1 MYLDNNLFNPAW
13 TTGSLSAV
21 APIVHVIGIFAMWV
35 ISIGGFFMVILPI
48 IRNVINGIYVVAA
61 PLCDKIDE
69 AHKTKFV
76 TKEYWK
82 GQVGGG
88 NELAATVGGIT
99 TVLLGLVPNFKA
111 LSDFESGI
119 VDPKTW
125 FIKAIP
131 KMCIYVCIG
140 VLIFYGYPSR
150 IADKYSTAVTATI
163 DVALN
168 NIDPKAIID
177 RAEEFKAFTGGDFA
191 SSEAT
196 DTLGKNTYALSKGIY
211 GTMKST
217 YSDMSKDNL
226 VSSSRKIEQWA
237 EARLNEISDRAGSAK
252 YKMQFDAMITQYQP
266 ETNKKSPWPSFAY
279 DQDKHYYVYQTV
291 APMSTFGVDVP
302 GGVDGH
308 YLKVNLKFVE
318 LGASNGVTSVD
329 GVATIPVKSSTTDAQ
344 TGNFKITF
352 VNGENRNT
360 APWSLSSTVTI
371 NGYTATVTTTGQNN
385 SGDLVTLDFGK
396 VKLDEKT
403 LNAGTGSCNAIYARD
418 TKGMQHTVTHVN
430 FAGASH
436 KMTPNDSSRYDAWTP
451 GTGAPEEKKVE

>member
-119 VDPKTW
+119 IDPKTW

-177 RAEEFKAFTGGDFA
+177 RAEELKTFTGGDFA
-191 SSEAT
+191 SAEAT

-237 EARLNEISDRAGSAK
+237 ESRLNQISDRAGSAK

-266 ETNKKSPWPSFAY
+266 ETNKKAPWPSFAY

-291 APMSTFGVDVP
+291 EPMSTFGVDVP

-329 GVATIPVKSSTTDAQ
+329 GVATIPYESATTDDHSGKF
-344 TGNFKITF
+344 TIKFRNK
-352 VNGENRNT
+352 NGSV
-360 APWSLSSTVTI
+360 PWSLSSTVTI
-371 NGYTATVTTTGQNN
+371 NGYSATVTTNYDNTK
-385 SGDLVTLDFGK
+385 GDLIILEFSSSD
-396 VKLDEKT
+396 KLSKDKI
-403 LNAGTGSCNAIYARD
+403 NAGTGSCNAIYARD
-418 TKGMQHTVTHVN
+418 SNGMQHTVTHVN
-430 FAGASH
+430 FGGSEH
-436 KMTPNDSSRYDAWTP
+436 KMTPNDSTRYDVWTP

>member
-119 VDPKTW
+119 IDPKTW

-177 RAEEFKAFTGGDFA
+177 RAEELKTFTGGDFA
-191 SSEAT
+191 SAEAT

-237 EARLNEISDRAGSAK
+237 ESRLNEISDRAGSAK
-252 YKMQFDAMITQYQP
+252 YKMQFDTMITQYQP
-266 ETNKKSPWPSFAY
+266 ETNKKAPWPSYAY

-318 LGASNGVTSVD
+318 LGASNGVTSVE
-329 GVATIPVKSSTTDAQ
+329 GVATMPASKPTNDTQSGHCTITIPNKGDLWSI
-344 TGNFKITF
+344 TGTVT
-352 VNGENRNT
+352 VNGFSAT
-360 APWSLSSTVTI
+360 SKVVSDSV
-371 NGYTATVTTTGQNN
+371 NGN
-385 SGDLVTLDFGK
+385 SYVLDFGATSISK
-396 VKLDEKT
+396 DK
-403 LNAGTGSCNAIYARD
+403 LNAGTGACNGIFAKD
-418 TKGMQHTVTHVN
+418 KDGMTHVITHIN
-430 FAGASH
+430 FVDAGSSA
-436 KMTPNDSSRYDAWTP
+436 KMTPTDSSRYDVWTP
-451 GTGAPEEKKVE
+451 GTGKPEEKKVE